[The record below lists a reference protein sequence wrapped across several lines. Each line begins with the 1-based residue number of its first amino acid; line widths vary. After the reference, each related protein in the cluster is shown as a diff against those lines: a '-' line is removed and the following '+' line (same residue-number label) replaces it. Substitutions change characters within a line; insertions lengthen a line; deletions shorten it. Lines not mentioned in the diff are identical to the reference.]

1 MPEAEMD
8 VDNLYD
14 VIAFDFCQFL
24 TADRYLRGLNDAI
37 RRLSLY
43 AGSIAFSQY
52 DYIQSRY
59 GPKARHITYKKIT
72 IIYTITGDTV
82 FIKRVMPAKLIR

>member
-14 VIAFDFCQFL
+14 VIAFGFCQLL
-24 TADRYLRGLNDAI
+24 TADKYLNGLNDAI

-52 DYIQSRY
+52 RYIQSRY
-59 GPKARHITYKKIT
+59 GPHARHITYKKMT
-72 IIYTITGDTV
+72 IIYTIIDDTV
-82 FIKRVMPAKLIR
+82 LIKHITPGKLIR

>member
-1 MPEAEMD
+1 MPEAEID

-14 VIAFDFCQFL
+14 VIAFGFCQLL
-24 TADRYLRGLNDAI
+24 TADRYLKGLNDAI

-43 AGSIAFSQY
+43 ANTIAFSQY

-59 GPKARHITYKKIT
+59 GPHARHVTYKKMT
-72 IIYTITGDTV
+72 IIYTIIDDTV
-82 FIKRVMPAKLIR
+82 FIKRIIAAKLIR